1 MLTRGLVAL
10 MRRAESPTAIM
21 TAAFLLEKATGL
33 STKNIIDETAFTFTE
48 GGQQFRESDWLQRNG
63 YNRLA
68 AALGGYSSYTGRT
81 ISPESAVELA
91 ALYGGVKIIAED
103 MGTLPCFV
111 YRRGPN
117 RTTERD
123 YTHPLYQAL
132 HDLPNPEI
140 GAGEFVEMLTAHAVL
155 GLDGFA
161 RIDRIGRR
169 IYLWPLMPPNI
180 RTDRSARGALVYI
193 VREPKGSEVTYERDR
208 IFHLRG
214 MMLLN
219 DARGDEVLKRA
230 RHVLGLGLAGQEY
243 VGRFYANDASP
254 GVIITRPVG
263 SALLGPEKMLEVK
276 EAWMRWHQGLRRA
289 HEPAILEAGAQAM
302 RLDPDHQKLQLLEAR
317 KFAVLEVCRIL
328 RISPHKLGDLDRAT
342 FCLPGSAEVFTA
354 EGPKRIDQV
363 RTDEDVWT
371 HDGRAWE
378 KRTVRRVSCTGR
390 DEILTIRS
398 TNRTIRLNS
407 SHRVLAR
414 LSRLVGATVGATI
427 RPGQHPVAWETQWI
441 EAGDLSVGDTIVA
454 LDRLPA
460 EGKDDIPSGR
470 QATIGFLEFC
480 GLLLG
485 DGNISMAAGNPV
497 GVQIARAAAATYMDP
512 YRETMMREF
521 RSWTGGG
528 TGESRTRVERLVR
541 LQEGHRQ
548 TRFSSVLAATE
559 LQFLGFS
566 GTARTKRVPGWVF
579 GMSERY
585 RVALL
590 RGFLDADGSV
600 DKLGRISFSSCNCE
614 MLSQIRHLCMSVGVP
629 VTNQRLQIGQTK
641 LPNGRMAEYRQYT
654 FTCSNPEAN
663 LRIGSHAPEY
673 IRRMGGGQAFGRKQ
687 RRYPRHGGRDF
698 QMDGCG
704 LTRIAAIERSGPEPV
719 FDLEVDGNHN
729 FVADGVVVHNSN
741 IEQLNI
747 DHVTHT
753 LSAWVRR
760 WRQAIYRCLLT
771 ESEQLADSL
780 YAEHEVAALL
790 KGDFKTQSDGFR
802 ALLEKGVFSINEVRR
817 LMNLNPVEGGDEH
830 FIQLNMATVQ
840 DVATGAALSGKDL
853 LSLSGG
859 RAS

>member
-33 STKNIIDETAFTFTE
+33 STKNIIDETAFSFTE
-48 GGQQFRESDWLQRNG
+48 GGQRFRESDWLQRNG

-169 IYLWPLMPPNI
+169 IYLWPLVPPNV

-263 SALLGPEKMLEVK
+263 SALLGAEKMLEVK

-317 KFAVLEVCRIL
+317 KFAVIEVCRIL
-328 RISPHKLGDLDRAT
+328 RISPHKLADLDRAT
-342 FCLPGSAEVFTA
+342 F
-354 EGPKRIDQV
+354 
-363 RTDEDVWT
+363 
-371 HDGRAWE
+371 
-378 KRTVRRVSCTGR
+378 
-390 DEILTIRS
+390 
-398 TNRTIRLNS
+398 
-407 SHRVLAR
+407 
-414 LSRLVGATVGATI
+414 
-427 RPGQHPVAWETQWI
+427 
-441 EAGDLSVGDTIVA
+441 
-454 LDRLPA
+454 
-460 EGKDDIPSGR
+460 
-470 QATIGFLEFC
+470 
-480 GLLLG
+480 
-485 DGNISMAAGNPV
+485 
-497 GVQIARAAAATYMDP
+497 
-512 YRETMMREF
+512 
-521 RSWTGGG
+521 
-528 TGESRTRVERLVR
+528 
-541 LQEGHRQ
+541 
-548 TRFSSVLAATE
+548 
-559 LQFLGFS
+559 
-566 GTARTKRVPGWVF
+566 
-579 GMSERY
+579 
-585 RVALL
+585 
-590 RGFLDADGSV
+590 
-600 DKLGRISFSSCNCE
+600 
-614 MLSQIRHLCMSVGVP
+614 
-629 VTNQRLQIGQTK
+629 
-641 LPNGRMAEYRQYT
+641 
-654 FTCSNPEAN
+654 
-663 LRIGSHAPEY
+663 
-673 IRRMGGGQAFGRKQ
+673 
-687 RRYPRHGGRDF
+687 
-698 QMDGCG
+698 
-704 LTRIAAIERSGPEPV
+704 
-719 FDLEVDGNHN
+719 
-729 FVADGVVVHNSN
+729 SN